1 MSFQVVVVVAF
12 DQSVMSGSHWL
23 SAGSG
28 GGGGGEQS
36 AVPGPRERR
45 VMRSALVM
53 CLASLGPGRRRRLLR
68 FRWWLCSQQH
78 ADAVL
83 FPIRITGHDGHF
95 GRLTTPSSFFAQAHA
110 VALFCEADLAS
121 ALHSQGDTF
130 AQ

>member
-1 MSFQVVVVVAF
+1 MCSL
-12 DQSVMSGSHWL
+12 SVRAERSTWSQKKASDAL
-23 SAGSG
+23 S
-28 GGGGGEQS
+28 
-36 AVPGPRERR
+36 
-45 VMRSALVM
+45 LVM
-53 CLASLGPGRRRRLLR
+53 CLASLGPGRQRWLLR
-68 FRWWLCSQQH
+68 FLWWLCSQQH